1 MRAVTLSLA
10 LYLVVLAVLPCA
22 DAGARSLAHS
32 DEVIVLDASD
42 PPAAPHQDHC
52 TPFCSCVCCGIL
64 LDAPVPFP
72 LDVSQT
78 SLFPQAPAVPHHA
91 PEWKPRVANTALR
104 QPPRA

>member
-22 DAGARSLAHS
+22 DAGARSLIHS
-32 DEVIVLDASD
+32 DERIVLDASD
-42 PPAAPHQDHC
+42 LPTAPHQDHC
-52 TPFCSCVCCGIL
+52 TPFCSCVCCGIS

-72 LDVSQT
+72 VAEYFT
-78 SLFPQAPAVPHHA
+78 SVPPQVAAVPQHA
-91 PEWKPRVANTALR
+91 PQWKPRVDNTALR